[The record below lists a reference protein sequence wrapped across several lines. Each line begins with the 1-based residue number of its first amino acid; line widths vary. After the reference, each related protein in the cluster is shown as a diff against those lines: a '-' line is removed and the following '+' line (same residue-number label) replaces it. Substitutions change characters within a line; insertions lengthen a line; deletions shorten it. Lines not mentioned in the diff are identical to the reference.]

1 MTTTPATRDNLIT
14 QVPQPLIHFPPFFP
28 VQVPQKG
35 FSRTSISEYGDL
47 ITVSAPETPRV
58 RELVIFLAALTFF
71 EGVECRGGEDRIK
84 MTIPGRE
91 WRKRAGLGRTAKEKI
106 AWEQSIKTLAGVQYD
121 VVVGGAPRDSG
132 VQYKKRETPPP
143 FRRVI
148 LTGILG
154 DIKFHKDD
162 SVTVSILRDFVAD
175 IDNTGLRVSLTHILA
190 LRGNVSRLLA
200 YVLYGRQTWLG
211 TWKQLAGLA
220 GINNWR
226 SADWKQRQTLKNALD
241 ELSQHG
247 FLVTI
252 GEEKIKIARKKGLL
266 GGILNVNV

>member
-1 MTTTPATRDNLIT
+1 MTTRDNSVV

-28 VQVPQKG
+28 AQVPQKG

-71 EGVECRGGEDRIK
+71 EGVECPSGQDRIK
-84 MTIPGRE
+84 TTIPGRE
-91 WRKRAGLGRTAKEKI
+91 WRRRAGLGRTARERA

-121 VVVGGAPRDSG
+121 VVVGGAPRGGG
-132 VQYKKRETPPP
+132 VQYKKREAEPP

-154 DIKFHKDD
+154 DIKFHRDNED

-175 IDNTGLRVSLTHILA
+175 IDRTGLRVSLTHILA
-190 LRGNVSRLLA
+190 LRGNISRLLA
-200 YVLYGRQTWLG
+200 YVLYGRQAWLG
-211 TWKQLAGLA
+211 TWEQLAGLA
-220 GINNWR
+220 GISEWN
-226 SADWKQRQTLKNALD
+226 AGWKQRQALKSALD
-241 ELSQHG
+241 ELGQNG

-252 GEEKIKIARKKGLL
+252 GGEKIKIARKKGLL
-266 GGILNVNV
+266 GGVISV

>member
-1 MTTTPATRDNLIT
+1 MTAQNNARDNSIV
-14 QVPQPLIHFPPFFP
+14 QVPHPLVHFPPFFP
-28 VQVPQKG
+28 AQVPQRG

-71 EGVECRGGEDRIK
+71 EGVKCEGSEDRIK

-91 WRKRAGLGRTAKEKI
+91 WRRRAGLGRTARERV

-121 VVVGGAPRDSG
+121 VIVGGATRDSES
-132 VQYKKRETPPP
+132 QYKKREIPPP

-162 SVTVSILRDFVAD
+162 SVTVSILRDFVD
-175 IDNTGLRVSLTHILA
+175 NIDTTGLRVSLTHILA
-190 LRGNVSRLLA
+190 LRGNISRLLA

-220 GINNWR
+220 GIGEWDAGR
-226 SADWKQRQTLKNALD
+226 KQKQALKGALD
-241 ELSQHG
+241 ELGQSG

-252 GEEKIKIARKKGLL
+252 GEEKIKITRKKGSL
-266 GGILNVNV
+266 GGIISV